1 MNLIQLKHQYRAS
14 GSNLSYLRYLINGRI
29 NANAKITDRLLVDCM
44 SSNITAE
51 EYKER
56 KQDLKDFGKLF
67 HSKMFSNSHS
77 ASMFIVSELN
87 NHYYWMRSLRN
98 WKDLLNNTFTNYS
111 FGACYDCSHL
121 DMEGNFY
128 SLEDDDIICSS
139 CKENYYWNND
149 ENYYQRDEW
158 FEDED
163 EYDDDDSNGY
173 NNIGS
178 YHSSK
183 RKLGHIPSSF
193 DNRKPRV
200 LLGLELEM
208 ETADSGKFN
217 KDERAGHLLDVV
229 GKYKQ
234 HTYALCEE
242 DRSLDNGFEMV
253 TSYTGLDVH
262 KTQLEFFKHRF
273 DGMSSHNTSTCGL
286 HIHICK
292 SDMTTLHGAK
302 MVFFINDAS
311 NLDLIKAI
319 ARRDSASYAKL
330 VDKKSDKSWLKNTV
344 KNSKNKFNQLRGLNY
359 DRYESLNFQNDRT
372 IEFRL
377 FKGTLKYE
385 TIMACLEFTYA
396 TWHFCKDASIDQLTT
411 KDFIEFICKPEN
423 KQDTR
428 FLRVY
433 LRSKGFE
440 VSAINK
446 VCPEHHL
453 KLVA

>member
-1 MNLIQLKHQYRAS
+1 MNLIQLKHQYS
-14 GSNLSYLRYLINGRI
+14 GGGSYLKFLVQQRSNR
-29 NANAKITDRLLVDCM
+29 NANIHCRILSLSSLSITSENYR
-44 SSNITAE
+44 
-51 EYKER
+51 KER
-56 KQDLKDFGKLF
+56 QQLKEFGKLVTNCVNERSWTSHNKLINAINTIYTTIGNYVDF
-67 HSKMFSNSHS
+67 IDLLDITFPEYSHS
-77 ASMFIVSELN
+77 SCA
-87 NHYYWMRSLRN
+87 
-98 WKDLLNNTFTNYS
+98 
-111 FGACYDCSHL
+111 DCSHIGHSN
-121 DMEGNFY
+121 DFHSVENSY
-128 SLEDDDIICSS
+128 DICENCRDD
-139 CKENYYWNND
+139 YYWND
-149 ENYYQRDEW
+149 ADGYYQRDEW
-158 FEDED
+158 YDDRDGDDDED
-163 EYDDDDSNGY
+163 DDCNGY
-173 NNIGS
+173 KNIGS

-183 RKLGHIPSSF
+183 KHLGRIPSSF

-208 ETADSGKFN
+208 EANVGKHS

-242 DRSLDNGFEMV
+242 DGSLNNGFEMV

-262 KTQLEFFKHRF
+262 KTQLEFFKHKF
-273 DGMSSHNTSTCGL
+273 EGMSSHNTSTCGL

-311 NLDLIKAI
+311 NLELIRAV

-330 VDKKSDKSWLKNTV
+330 VDKKTDKSWLKDTV
-344 KNSKNKFNQLRGLNY
+344 KRSKNKHNQLKGLNY

-411 KDFIEFICKPEN
+411 KDFISFICKPEN

-433 LRSKGFE
+433 LRSKGFQLCT
-440 VSAINK
+440 VPN

-453 KLVA
+453 KLAA

>member
-1 MNLIQLKHQYRAS
+1 MELKYQYRA
-14 GSNLSYLRYLINGRI
+14 GGSYLRYLINARI
-29 NANAKITDRLLVDCM
+29 NANSKVTDRILVGCM
-44 SSNITAE
+44 SSIIKAE

-67 HSKMFSNSHS
+67 HSKMFDNSYR
-77 ASMFIVSELN
+77 ASTFIASELN
-87 NHYYWMRSLRN
+87 THYYWMRNLRD
-98 WKDLLNNTFTNYS
+98 WGELLSNTFSNYS
-111 FGACYDCSHL
+111 FSACYDCSHL
-121 DMEGNFY
+121 DIESNFY
-128 SLEDDDIICSS
+128 SLEDDDLICSS

-158 FEDED
+158 YEDNDEEDED
-163 EYDDDDSNGY
+163 FSNY

-183 RKLGHIPSSF
+183 RSLGHIPSTF

-208 ETADSGKFN
+208 EVAESGKFN

-242 DRSLDNGFEMV
+242 DGSLDNGFEMV

-273 DGMSSHNTSTCGL
+273 EGMSSHNTSTCGL

-302 MVFFINDAS
+302 MVFFINDT
-311 NLDLIKAI
+311 D
-319 ARRDSASYAKL
+319 
-330 VDKKSDKSWLKNTV
+330 
-344 KNSKNKFNQLRGLNY
+344 
-359 DRYESLNFQNDRT
+359 
-372 IEFRL
+372 
-377 FKGTLKYE
+377 
-385 TIMACLEFTYA
+385 
-396 TWHFCKDASIDQLTT
+396 
-411 KDFIEFICKPEN
+411 
-423 KQDTR
+423 
-428 FLRVY
+428 
-433 LRSKGFE
+433 
-440 VSAINK
+440 
-446 VCPEHHL
+446 
-453 KLVA
+453 

>member
-1 MNLIQLKHQYRAS
+1 MQLKHQHRAS
-14 GSNLSYLRYLINGRI
+14 GSYLKYLIQQRSNR
-29 NANAKITDRLLVDCM
+29 NANI
-44 SSNITAE
+44 SSRILSNSSPNITA
-51 EYKER
+51 R
-56 KQDLKDFGKLF
+56 KYLEARHHLKNFGKLVTECKHLDDSESHNF
-67 HSKMFSNSHS
+67 LIRAMNTTYSRINSYLNCVD
-77 ASMFIVSELN
+77 FLDIV
-87 NHYYWMRSLRN
+87 
-98 WKDLLNNTFTNYS
+98 FPNYHHGS
-111 FGACYDCSHL
+111 CADCSHL
-121 DMEGNFY
+121 GHSNDFY
-128 SLEDDDIICSS
+128 NVEDDYSVC
-139 CKENYYWNND
+139 ENCRDDYYWND
-149 ENYYQRDEW
+149 AQGYYQRDEW
-158 FEDED
+158 YDDRDDDDDED
-163 EYDDDDSNGY
+163 EEYSDY
-173 NNIGS
+173 KNIGS

-208 ETADSGKFN
+208 ETDAGRHS
-217 KDERAGHLLDVV
+217 KDERAGHLLDIV
-229 GKYKQ
+229 GKYKNHQ
-234 HTYALCEE
+234 YALCEE
-242 DRSLDNGFEMV
+242 DGSLDNGFEMV

-273 DGMSSHNTSTCGL
+273 ESMSSHNTSTCGL

-292 SDMTTLHGAK
+292 SDMSTLHGAK
-302 MVFFINDAS
+302 MVFFINDAN
-311 NLDLIKAI
+311 NLELVKAI

-330 VDKKSDKSWLKNTV
+330 VDKKSDKSWLKQSV
-344 KNSKNKFNQLRGLNY
+344 KGSKNKFNQLKGLNY

-377 FKGTLKYE
+377 FKGSLKYE

-411 KDFIEFICKPEN
+411 KDFISFICKPEN

-433 LRSKGFE
+433 LKNKGFDLC
-440 VSAINK
+440 VVPK
-446 VCPEHHL
+446 VCSENYL

>member
-1 MNLIQLKHQYRAS
+1 MASRRQLMREMNGKYRDI
-14 GSNLSYLRYLINGRI
+14 GSS
-29 NANAKITDRLLVDCM
+29 TC
-44 SSNITAE
+44 
-51 EYKER
+51 
-56 KQDLKDFGKLF
+56 
-67 HSKMFSNSHS
+67 
-77 ASMFIVSELN
+77 FI
-87 NHYYWMRSLRN
+87 
-98 WKDLLNNTFTNYS
+98 DLLDTVFPNFSHTS
-111 FGACYDCSHL
+111 CYDCSDVGCSH
-121 DMEGNFY
+121 DFY
-128 SLEDDDIICSS
+128 GVENDFDVCHDCRD
-139 CKENYYWNND
+139 NYYWNNAQG
-149 ENYYQRDEW
+149 YYQRDEW

-163 EYDDDDSNGY
+163 EDEDEYDSSGY

-242 DRSLDNGFEMV
+242 DGSLDNGFEMV

-273 DGMSSHNTSTCGL
+273 EGMSSHNTSTCGL

-311 NLDLIKAI
+311 NLELIRAI

-330 VDKKSDKSWLKNTV
+330 VDKKTDKSWLKNTV
-344 KNSKNKFNQLRGLNY
+344 KGSKNKFNQLKGLNY

-411 KDFIEFICKPEN
+411 KDFIEFICRPEN

-433 LRSKGFE
+433 LRSKGFQLCT
-440 VSAINK
+440 VPNI
-446 VCPEHHL
+446 CPEHHL